1 MLLFRPL
8 FHVKVT
14 LFFYV
19 HASWVSK
26 KWSSGSLPPKAELV
40 SAVIGDSQSNNDVN
54 FMGRPHF
61 KSIVTGCC
69 ANDNGHDKQ
78 TLIWNNH
85 LSQNDV
91 TGQHRTSSHLRS
103 FFCPWMFFLP
113 MRETQNFGFSRNDF
127 FNFCVGQQNSTQS
140 SGTTFPILWCC
151 FGLEMKKT
159 ASLQSSFYVLLFT
172 AFADKQVAKS
182 VLSAVLHNIFIVSVF
197 G

>member
-1 MLLFRPL
+1 MMSISWDDPILNQLWPDVAQMTMGTTNRRLFETTIWAKTMSPVSIGHR
-8 FHVKVT
+8 VT
-14 LFFYV
+14 
-19 HASWVSK
+19 SGP
-26 KWSSGSLPPKAELV
+26 SSVP
-40 SAVIGDSQSNNDVN
+40 
-54 FMGRPHF
+54 
-61 KSIVTGCC
+61 GC
-69 ANDNGHDKQ
+69 
-78 TLIWNNH
+78 
-85 LSQNDV
+85 
-91 TGQHRTSSHLRS
+91 
-103 FFCPWMFFLP
+103 FFLP